1 MDDVDDL
8 PYLESL
14 AKQYC
19 TDNGSEIQA
28 AAMALV
34 LSLFYLRVDRILCN
48 HSQSYQ
54 IHGTI
59 RCRLQK
65 DLHLLGIAK
74 LINNIIAQH
83 YFEHDG
89 DALFCISVGS
99 GSESRRSPAKLP
111 GTSAKD
117 IDVYTD
123 SVALKTQFSV
133 GNFNDELSIYLATG
147 RKSEPKGLISG
158 FPCTIT
164 ELKHRYRKIGN
175 SDSTAQI
182 ELIAPS
188 TESQGEGKRRDSGMD
203 SE

>member
-1 MDDVDDL
+1 MNL
-8 PYLESL
+8 QPN
-14 AKQYC
+14 YC
-19 TDNGSEIQA
+19 
-28 AAMALV
+28 
-34 LSLFYLRVDRILCN
+34 LSLFI
-48 HSQSYQ
+48 
-54 IHGTI
+54 GTI

-164 ELKHRYRKIGN
+164 ELKHRYRKIGMFLFIPHQHIIN
-175 SDSTAQI
+175 ATLSNRKLGFDSTNRTNCTVNR
-182 ELIAPS
+182 EP
-188 TESQGEGKRRDSGMD
+188 R
-203 SE
+203 